1 MHYGSEFLP
10 FLEQLPSLV
19 DEDTAWAKKADVS
32 DVDSDD
38 YILEEEEDSR
48 AEEVITPE
56 TSSVEVPSGSPQIA
70 FPPPR
75 ERTASFPLP
84 RARLSVSQS
93 NGNYSTLAEQQS
105 KQYIK
110 ELVRIAT
117 DVMNT
122 DSEEI
127 AQEITRQGEKLF
139 MVIKVP
145 ANILVLNLRPNNVA

>member
-19 DEDTAWAKKADVS
+19 DEDTAWAKKADIS
-32 DVDSDD
+32 DTDSDD
-38 YILEEEEDSR
+38 YTVEEEDPR
-48 AEEVITPE
+48 TEEVITPE
-56 TSSVEVPSGSPQIA
+56 TSSVEVPSSSPQIA

-84 RARLSVSQS
+84 RARLSVSQY
-93 NGNYSTLAEQQS
+93 NVNYSTIAEQQNR
-105 KQYIK
+105 QYIK
-110 ELVRIAT
+110 ELLRIAT
-117 DVMNT
+117 EVMNT

-127 AQEITRQGEKLF
+127 AQEITRQGQLLF

-145 ANILVLNLRPNNVA
+145 TNVFALNLCPNNFF